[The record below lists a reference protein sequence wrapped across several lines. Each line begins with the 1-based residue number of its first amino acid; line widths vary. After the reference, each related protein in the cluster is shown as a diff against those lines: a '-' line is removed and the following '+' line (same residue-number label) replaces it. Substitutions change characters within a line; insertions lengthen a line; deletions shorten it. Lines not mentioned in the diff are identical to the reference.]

1 MPPAALVEET
11 DLLKI
16 GTCAIGWT
24 LLIASF
30 MTRGPRKG
38 DPWGSSGLVSALTLL
53 VLLGKKHLKQAGI
66 SALNANVKE
75 GWDLDGFTSKL
86 IRCFN

>member
-16 GTCAIGWT
+16 GTCAIDWT
-24 LLIASF
+24 LLFASF

-38 DPWGSSGLVSALTLL
+38 DSWGSSGLVSAPTLL
-53 VLLGKKHLKQAGI
+53 GLLGK
-66 SALNANVKE
+66 
-75 GWDLDGFTSKL
+75 TSKAGRHL
-86 IRCFN
+86 CLECKCEGGLGP